1 MKKWIFAF
9 LFCYGSPSVA
19 LVDMKN
25 ANFSDYW
32 VDMMA
37 PGNTNSFT
45 RIARTYSSRSLF
57 SGIFGFG
64 WCSNLETQVEITLE
78 GNLILT
84 DCGSSPTAYYPAK
97 YNTQLI
103 NESVEKII
111 SLMSKK
117 YPDKD
122 KKSLATLRDQLRS
135 DHILRTQVAGEVG
148 YKIAPV
154 KNTVYLA
161 NGKEIDRIT
170 YDGTHFIHALAD
182 GGTQHFDDQ
191 GKLFQ
196 LTDKSK
202 SFLRIVYQAGLP
214 SQISDNAGNKF
225 TFQYTPEKK
234 IKKILGMNGTFATY
248 KFRGED
254 LVGMTNAWK
263 NSYTYSYDNNHN
275 ITRISFP
282 DGTFKS
288 IAYVEIK
295 DWVREFRDR
304 DGCIETYDFVLSSD
318 NPRDHYSSNSVKRCG
333 AKVQHKSRYEFWYQA
348 RPDKEKYLSRVLSER
363 NSSVLDISYHMDFG
377 KPISVRNNAD
387 LTTLQYLD
395 NGLVKQK
402 SVQAFNPVDEKNQKY
417 NIDFAYNNEHLI
429 DVTNMAYLK
438 GTAITK
444 RKKTNFKY
452 DSSGRLISAKCD
464 DGQFVEIRY
473 NALGMIVGLN
483 DHQKKEVL
491 IEYDEKTLKPISLSR
506 PSVGSIKLSYSNNGT
521 IKKVQNKGG
530 STVNSQIYAA
540 FNNFVDIVGPI
551 STELRLSL

>member
-1 MKKWIFAF
+1 MKKWFIA
-9 LFCYGSPSVA
+9 LLLCYSSTSFA

-37 PGNTNSFT
+37 PGNNAFMRVS
-45 RIARTYSSRSLF
+45 RTYSSRSLF

-84 DCGSSPTAYYPAK
+84 DCGSSPVAYYPAK

-103 NESVEKII
+103 NESVEKIVG
-111 SLMSKK
+111 LVSKK
-117 YPDKD
+117 YPEKG
-122 KKSLATLRDQLRS
+122 KKALDTLREQLRS
-135 DHILRTQVAGEVG
+135 DHLLRTQVAGEVG
-148 YKIAPV
+148 YKITPV
-154 KNTVYLA
+154 KNTTYLA
-161 NGKEIDRIT
+161 NGKEIDKIFF
-170 YDGTHFIHALAD
+170 DGTHFIHSLPEGA
-182 GGTQHFDDQ
+182 TQHFDDQ
-191 GKLFQ
+191 GRLFQ
-196 LTDKSK
+196 LSDKSK
-202 SFLRIVYQAGLP
+202 NFVRIIYQGSLP
-214 SQISDNAGNKF
+214 SQITDSTGSKF

-234 IKKILGMNGTFATY
+234 IKKILGMNGSVATY

-254 LVGMTNAWK
+254 LVGVTNAWK
-263 NSYTYSYDNNHN
+263 NSYTYGYDNNHN
-275 ITRISFP
+275 ITRITFP

-288 IAYVEIK
+288 VAYVEVK

-304 DGCIETYDFVLSSD
+304 DGCTETYDFVLSSD
-318 NPRDHYSSNSVKRCG
+318 NPRDHYSSNSVKKCG
-333 AKVQHKSRYEFWYQA
+333 QKVQYKSRYEFWYQA
-348 RPDKEKYLSRVLSER
+348 RPDREKYLSRVLSER
-363 NSSVLDISYHMDFG
+363 NNEVLDISYHMDFG

-402 SVQAFNPVDEKNQKY
+402 AVQAFNPVDDKNQKY
-417 NIDFAYNNEHLI
+417 SIDFAYNNDNYI
-429 DVTNMAYLK
+429 DVTNTAYFK
-438 GTAITK
+438 GVQVTK
-444 RKKTNFKY
+444 RKKTSYKY
-452 DSSGRLISAKCD
+452 DGSGRLISARCD

-473 NALGMIVGLN
+473 NALGMIAGLN

-491 IEYDEKTLKPISLSR
+491 IEYDEKTLKPVSLSR
-506 PSVGSIKLSYSNNGT
+506 PSVGSIKLMYSNTGT